1 MLFNRKIQN
10 YKDNNESKGLSQQE
24 YREIKENKIKLIRVI
39 YNNTIN
45 NRLY

>member
-24 YREIKENKIKLIRVI
+24 YQEIKENKIKHIRVI
-39 YNNTIN
+39 FNNNIN